1 MADTSMTPNRNGPLY
16 AIIGALVV
24 VIAGGGFYLY
34 KMDKVAALPPPAP
47 IEAAKP
53 ATPIPPPP
61 VATPRPAP
69 PPAAPAGPSA
79 AQLSQARSYIADARR
94 FAAAGDFASA
104 EHALQ
109 SADMAIPGFAETA
122 AARREIAD
130 LRTARGQITPQVS
143 GLLAQARRA
152 MDRSDF
158 AAADRALDEAERLA
172 PNAREV
178 IEARRDLRVAQRQT
192 GPSGTQDM
200 RVTALVATARAAI
213 SFGDFP
219 SADRA
224 LDEAERIDPRDPAVR
239 QARADLNA
247 AVRARP
253 PR

>member
-34 KMDKVAALPPPAP
+34 RMDKVTALPPPAP

-53 ATPIPPPP
+53 AAAIPPPP

-104 EHALQ
+104 EQALQ
-109 SADMAIPGFAETA
+109 SADATIPSFAETA
-122 AARREIAD
+122 AARREIAE
-130 LRTARGQITPQVS
+130 LRTAHGQVTPQVS

-152 MDRSDF
+152 MDRNDF

-172 PNAREV
+172 PNAHEV
-178 IEARRDLRVAQRQT
+178 IEARRDLRAAQRQT
-192 GPSGTQDM
+192 GPQDM
-200 RVTALVATARAAI
+200 RVTALVAAARAAI

-224 LDEAERIDPRDPAVR
+224 LDEAERIDSRDPAVR